1 MKKKERS
8 NDVHY
13 SHISMQIRAHSS
25 NAEDG
30 NSAIDEV
37 PSPSPFNLVSW
48 NLFIYLFLYG
58 SKMRKAK
65 NKKKKKK
72 NELRWERRK
81 GRKKDQIEEKRK
93 KKEKWK
99 NK

>member
-8 NDVHY
+8 NAVHY
-13 SHISMQIRAHSS
+13 SYISMQIGAHWS
-25 NAEDG
+25 NARDG

-58 SKMRKAK
+58 YKMRKAK
-65 NKKKKKK
+65 KKKKKK

-93 KKEKWK
+93 KKEKRK